1 MAKLSDLVAKARR
14 DPYPLELD
22 DGTTVS
28 IAQPTI
34 PQWQQACQADG
45 MSAFLSVLGVSEAD
59 AARVSAELDGALFGS
74 ESAVV
79 GALRSYFQL
88 GN

>member
-1 MAKLSDLVAKARR
+1 MAKLSELVAKARR

-28 IAQPTI
+28 IAQPTV
-34 PQWQQACQADG
+34 PQWRQACEADDITG
-45 MSAFLSVLGVSEAD
+45 FLTVLNVSADD
-59 AARVSAELDGALFGS
+59 AARVSAELDGAVFGA

-79 GALRSYFQL
+79 TALRGYFGQ